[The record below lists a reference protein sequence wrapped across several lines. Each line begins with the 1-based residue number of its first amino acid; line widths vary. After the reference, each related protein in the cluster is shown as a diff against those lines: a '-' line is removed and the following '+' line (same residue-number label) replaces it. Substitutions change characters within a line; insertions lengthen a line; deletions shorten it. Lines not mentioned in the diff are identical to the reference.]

1 MSSQVRF
8 LNISHVRPVQT
19 AAAPR
24 RAEAVLHGPG
34 AGPHKKIQRLFFF
47 DGPDLPPFLSVV
59 SVLRSSLAATLTVF
73 LPLDG
78 ELTFRPDSG
87 DVVIYF
93 SPAAISSS
101 PGVKFVEAEFAGGA
115 DGMRHLARGDA
126 HDTEAFARLVPSLD
140 AESLPT
146 PVLAVQVT
154 SPADGGAAVAVV
166 GEKDFAWCSLSHFEI
181 LRLIDLTNWRR
192 SFWLAPL
199 RGLFSTSGRVTR
211 VSIRLAVAV
220 GHAVWQFLRAWST
233 ASREGPGSLTAP
245 GFVQPTFARAGI
257 RHPKS
262 AEIACTLLSKAAPA
276 PALPL
281 LRSTSS
287 KPEIMQ
293 QSARTFLLRADEIW
307 YLKQHI
313 LERSRRFN
321 RGEPSRPPSTYVAIS
336 SLAWVSIARA
346 KLTMLHTDDARPI
359 VIADCRN
366 RLRPPL
372 GDGFF
377 GNSIKPCVAW
387 ASAGDLR
394 AGVARAA
401 AAIQDAI
408 RVHLEELEGDP
419 LSDTESWVAT
429 YGSTPPERIVAVGS
443 SNRFMAYEPDFGWGG
458 PSRVELVSL
467 FVGQMVTLLGAGDG
481 GVQVSVALDAAMMDA
496 FAANF
501 VVSSPISAV
510 DTVDA
515 GAVSSA
521 R

>member
-1 MSSQVRF
+1 MSSQVRV
-8 LNISHVRPVQT
+8 LNISHVRAVQT
-19 AAAPR
+19 AALIP
-24 RAEAVLHGPG
+24 
-34 AGPHKKIQRLFFF
+34 KKIQRLFFF
-47 DGPDLPPFLSVV
+47 DGPDLPPFPSVV
-59 SVLRSSLAATLTVF
+59 SALRSSLAATLTVF

-78 ELTFRPDSG
+78 ELTFRHDSG

-115 DGMRHLARGDA
+115 DGMRRLARDDA
-126 HDTEAFARLVPSLD
+126 HDTEAFARLVPALD

-166 GEKDFAWCSLSHFEI
+166 GEKDFACG
-181 LRLIDLTNWRR
+181 RL
-192 SFWLAPL
+192 
-199 RGLFSTSGRVTR
+199 TR
-211 VSIRLAVAV
+211 VSIRLAAAD

-233 ASREGPGSLTAP
+233 ASREGPGSLAAAD
-245 GFVQPTFARAGI
+245 FVQPTFDRAGI
-257 RHPKS
+257 RHPQS

-276 PALPL
+276 LALVVL
-281 LRSTSS
+281 HLSSWITIISFSSDLNSEISSGGSNIEQLRSTSS

-377 GNSIKPCVAW
+377 GNSVKPCVAW

-394 AGVARAA
+394 GEAGVARAA

-443 SNRFMAYEPDFGWGG
+443 SNRFMAYETDFGWGG

-481 GVQVSVALDAAMMDA
+481 GVQVSVR
-496 FAANF
+496 
-501 VVSSPISAV
+501 S
-510 DTVDA
+510 T
-515 GAVSSA
+515 
-521 R
+521 RR

>member
-1 MSSQVRF
+1 MSSQVRV
-8 LNISHVRPVQT
+8 LNISHVRAIP
-19 AAAPR
+19 
-24 RAEAVLHGPG
+24 
-34 AGPHKKIQRLFFF
+34 KKIQRLFFF
-47 DGPDLPPFLSVV
+47 DGPDLPPFPSVV
-59 SVLRSSLAATLTVF
+59 SALRSSLAATLTVF

-78 ELTFRPDSG
+78 ELTFRHDSG

-115 DGMRHLARGDA
+115 DGMRRLARDDA
-126 HDTEAFARLVPSLD
+126 HDTEAFARLVPALD

-166 GEKDFAWCSLSHFEI
+166 GEKDFACG
-181 LRLIDLTNWRR
+181 RL
-192 SFWLAPL
+192 
-199 RGLFSTSGRVTR
+199 TR
-211 VSIRLAVAV
+211 VSIRLAAAD

-233 ASREGPGSLTAP
+233 ASREGPGSLAAAD
-245 GFVQPTFARAGI
+245 FVQPTFDRAGI
-257 RHPKS
+257 RHPQS

-276 PALPL
+276 LAL

-377 GNSIKPCVAW
+377 GNSVKPCVAW

-394 AGVARAA
+394 GEAGVARAA

-443 SNRFMAYEPDFGWGG
+443 SNRFMAYETDFGWGG

-481 GVQVSVALDAAMMDA
+481 GVQVSVR
-496 FAANF
+496 
-501 VVSSPISAV
+501 S
-510 DTVDA
+510 T
-515 GAVSSA
+515 
-521 R
+521 RR

>member
-166 GEKDFAWCSLSHFEI
+166 GEKDFAC
-181 LRLIDLTNWRR
+181 
-192 SFWLAPL
+192 
-199 RGLFSTSGRVTR
+199 GRVTR